1 MISSFKKD
9 FFAFQRLYDGYLDPI
24 LLFTKIYFPF
34 FRCTASGTTLPIIWS
49 ESTRTT
55 SSRYEPFCNAN
66 LRYLPSPWKVS
77 MAPVLWAH
85 HLLPSSES
93 PLEKP
98 FGLLWKVWG
107 EEWKCVRDWQYVNMS
122 FPAAKTSEVFGA
134 ELLEDAWDKQVHEA
148 DGEQG
153 DGDPTFPLPGP
164 HGLPPGAQR
173 VAAETWRITG
183 VGEGWIRSH
192 CWSTGT

>member
-9 FFAFQRLYDGYLDPI
+9 FCFSAALWWVDPI
-24 LLFTKIYFPF
+24 LFTDIYFAF

-55 SSRYEPFCNAN
+55 SFRYKPFCNAN
-66 LRYLPSPWKVS
+66 LRYLASRWKVS
-77 MAPVLWAH
+77 MFCEHIICFRPVEV
-85 HLLPSSES
+85 HLRSRLACCEKCEEKNES
-93 PLEKP
+93 A
-98 FGLLWKVWG
+98 WG
-107 EEWKCVRDWQYVNMS
+107 TDHIREY

-164 HGLPPGAQR
+164 HGLPSGAQR